1 MAGPHALL
9 QMDSGE
15 LRGTPR
21 LLNGIGRFI
30 PEAELCVAATQSTK
44 QSLLF
49 FQMLEFDRDLLNV
62 VSSYQDYRG
71 LSSI

>member
-21 LLNGIGRFI
+21 FLNGIGRFI

-44 QSLLF
+44 QSLLN
-49 FQMLEFDRDLLNV
+49 FQMLEFDRDLLIV
-62 VSSYQDYRG
+62 VSNY
-71 LSSI
+71 